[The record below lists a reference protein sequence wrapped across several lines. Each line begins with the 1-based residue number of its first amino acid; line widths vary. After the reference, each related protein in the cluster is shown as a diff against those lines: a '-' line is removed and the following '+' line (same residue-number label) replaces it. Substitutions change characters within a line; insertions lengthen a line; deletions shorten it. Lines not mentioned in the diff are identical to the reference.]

1 MIKIDYKEKQQP
13 EQIEEPLW
21 LSVIMGLAWFGL
33 SLAAIYLLLAVEA
46 LINL

>member
-1 MIKIDYKEKQQP
+1 MKIDYKEKQQP
-13 EQIEEPLW
+13 KEIPEPIW

-33 SLAAIYLLLAVEA
+33 SVAAIYLLFAVEA